1 MEELIKVIQQKK
13 DEVIKLDSNT
23 PCINIFLLA
32 LDFCLTS
39 AKNIYENSI
48 PGERTTGKI

>member
-13 DEVIKLDSNT
+13 DEVIRMDADT
-23 PCINIFLLA
+23 RCINIFLLA

>member
-1 MEELIKVIQQKK
+1 MEELIKIIQQKK
-13 DEVIKLDSNT
+13 DEVIRMDADT
-23 PCINIFLLA
+23 RCINIFLLA

>member
-13 DEVIKLDSNT
+13 EEVIRMDADT
-23 PCINIFLLA
+23 RCINIFLLA

>member
-13 DEVIKLDSNT
+13 DEVVRMDADT
-23 PCINIFLLA
+23 HCINIYLLA
-32 LDFCLTS
+32 LNFCLTS

-48 PGERTTGKI
+48 PGERTTGKV

>member
-13 DEVIKLDSNT
+13 DEVIKMDSNT